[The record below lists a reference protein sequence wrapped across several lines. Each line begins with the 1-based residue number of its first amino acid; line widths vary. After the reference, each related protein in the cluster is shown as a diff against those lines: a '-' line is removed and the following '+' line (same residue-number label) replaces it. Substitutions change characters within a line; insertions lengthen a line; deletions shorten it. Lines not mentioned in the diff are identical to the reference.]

1 MSAGG
6 AHADRTHPL
15 GRRKANARH
24 TTTALLGGSATL
36 TAGQAVALADT
47 GERTDARAAAACVT
61 VVKWSS
67 EKSCRYV
74 TVRNACSAKKCFTVT
89 IALRK
94 DPKFAIG
101 AKKQQKF
108 RYGGTLGNKGTGIK
122 NVGC

>member
-1 MSAGG
+1 M
-6 AHADRTHPL
+6 RTFASL
-15 GRRKANARH
+15 VA
-24 TTTALLGGSATL
+24 TTALLCGSVTL
-36 TAGQAVALADT
+36 TAGQAVALADA
-47 GERTDARAAAACVT
+47 GEHAEARAAAACVT

-67 EKSCRYV
+67 EKSSRYV
-74 TVRNACSAKKCFTVT
+74 TVKNSCSTKKCFSVT

-101 AKKQQKF
+101 GKKQQKF

>member
-1 MSAGG
+1 M
-6 AHADRTHPL
+6 RTFASL
-15 GRRKANARH
+15 V
-24 TTTALLGGSATL
+24 TTTALLCGSATL

-47 GERTDARAAAACVT
+47 GERADARAAACVT

-67 EKSCRYV
+67 EKSSRYV
-74 TVRNACSAKKCFTVT
+74 TVKNSCSTKKCFTVT

-94 DPKFAIG
+94 DPKFEIG